1 MFEEYA
7 VAMIHKW
14 WQEKEAYKEQE
25 KNKYRKNKYDRKPN
39 PGMIIKAIKKWNID
53 ISSSFFI
60 GDKETDKIAA
70 QKAKIEFYFKNNKS
84 LYKQIKSILK

>member
-1 MFEEYA
+1 M
-7 VAMIHKW
+7 
-14 WQEKEAYKEQE
+14 
-25 KNKYRKNKYDRKPN
+25 D
-39 PGMIIKAIKKWNID
+39 ID